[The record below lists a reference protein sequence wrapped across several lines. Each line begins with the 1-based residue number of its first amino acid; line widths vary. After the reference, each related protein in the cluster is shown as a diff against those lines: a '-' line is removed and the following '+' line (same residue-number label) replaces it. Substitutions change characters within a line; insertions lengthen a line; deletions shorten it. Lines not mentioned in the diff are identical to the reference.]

1 MIYSGVLICFALQ
14 MNIIICIIDDK
25 YTPKDNPVKILSYEN
40 SFCKERK
47 TFFEGRFVNK
57 CKYSNIYNI

>member
-1 MIYSGVLICFALQ
+1 MIYSGVLICSNINFALQ

-25 YTPKDNPVKILSYEN
+25 YTPKDTQKRNPAKILSYEN

-47 TFFEGRFVNK
+47 TFF
-57 CKYSNIYNI
+57 